1 MVIKFICPN
10 GHQLSAPDDRAGKP
24 GKCPK
29 CQTAFVVPDL
39 EELDE
44 AEQGKISMQAGDS
57 SPSGSSSTR
66 PASADV
72 IVFLCPN
79 GHKLNGPASLKGRP
93 GQCPH
98 CGARFVIPGDE
109 DEEEP
114 AAADA
119 TAGIAPG
126 SPPAEILATGSA
138 PSGAHL
144 IGLATRGDQ
153 PLEPPASL
161 ADEVEE
167 VPIVEVVEDDLLEGA
182 HPLAV
187 LLHHL
192 CPAAT
197 EACPLELQFKDGKTL
212 AAEGFVRR
220 MSLGDYAVFVH
231 PDGGTQQAV
240 TIVAWDDISRLT
252 VRRQTAENWLD

>member
-44 AEQGKISMQAGDS
+44 AEQGEISMQAADS
-57 SPSGSSSTR
+57 SPSGGSGTR
-66 PASADV
+66 PAAGDV

-114 AAADA
+114 GATDA
-119 TAGIAPG
+119 TAGIMPVSPAVTAASG
-126 SPPAEILATGSA
+126 ST

-144 IGLATRGDQ
+144 IGLAARHDL
-153 PLEPPASL
+153 PLEPPARQV
-161 ADEVEE
+161 DEIEE
-167 VPIVEVVEDDLLEGA
+167 VPVVEVVEDDLLEGA

-192 CPAAT
+192 CPASAD
-197 EACPLELQFKDGKTL
+197 ACSLELQFKDGKTL

-220 MSLGDYAVFVH
+220 MSLGDFAVFVH

-252 VRRQTAENWLD
+252 VRRPTAENWLD